1 MSRLSNYCEN
11 ELTKLLIDSTEGIR
25 WTSRSKLFK
34 GPSKID
40 VLGIQKEKIYIIELE
55 LSREDPV
62 NNIAKIYYNYEKEK
76 QNYSKDM
83 IWFFHIFSRKF
94 SKGDK
99 KHIAEF
105 IGNKISVEY
114 NNLSYISMNLDI
126 QPVSENEVTD
136 SILNECFEP
145 IRYLAVEIVNKIKN

>member
-62 NNIAKIYYNYEKEK
+62 
-76 QNYSKDM
+76 
-83 IWFFHIFSRKF
+83 
-94 SKGDK
+94 DK